1 VRDHRWQELTDA
13 ECRRLLGERHLGRL
27 ALVDAGGPVIF
38 PVNYAFAAGT
48 VVFRTDPGGKLD
60 AVAGGAVVAFEV
72 DAVEER
78 SRTGWSVVVRGRAGE
93 VSDPAELE
101 RLRALPLYP
110 WGAGREGPVRPG
122 PSGLDHRPAHR
133 DPGRPAVHLVGLTG
147 DRLEAAA

>member
-27 ALVDAGGPVIF
+27 ALVDADGPVIL

-60 AVAGGAVVAFEV
+60 AVAGGAAVAFEV
-72 DAVEER
+72 DAVDEG
-78 SRTGWSVVVRGRAGE
+78 SRTGWSVVVRGRAAE

-101 RLRALPLYP
+101 RVRPLPLYP
-110 WGAGREGPVRPG
+110 WAPGAKARYVGVRPASITG
-122 PSGLDHRPAHR
+122 RRIAIPA
-133 DPGRPAVHLVGLTG
+133 DLPFTWWG
-147 DRLEAAA
+147 